1 MSLVYAFA
9 NFSSV
14 LSGLFNLMDFRL
26 AHVIGTIGSIAFNII
41 VLTSHTLVA
50 SCINLFLI
58 NISLT
63 IIITSSLLICVKYS
77 KYFES
82 NSLTYVVLLIANLI
96 ALAGN
101 RYTITGFDNMDYYI
115 ILPFLII

>member
-26 AHVIGTIGSIAFNII
+26 AHVIGTTGSIAFNII

-82 NSLTYVVLLIANLI
+82 NSLTYLSMLIGDLI
-96 ALAGN
+96 ALSGN
-101 RYTITGFDNMDYYI
+101 NYTNIGFDKMDY
-115 ILPFLII
+115 